1 MLKRKLFA
9 VLVTLTLVFTL
20 TPLSA
25 FAEEVMDGTS
35 PPVQGEAA
43 EQTGELVIGEEQEE
57 NNESEVDE
65 APEEVPEEEDGN
77 DDSGG
82 TIPDAADAKADKA
95 APKAVAAAAVTD
107 VDTRSYELTVIGEE
121 KTPLA
126 GDFLDAGCCILHL
139 LIMLL
144 ATAVLIWYTNDMKQH
159 QKRIL
164 ELEDQLDLH

>member
-25 FAEEVMDGTS
+25 FAEEVMDGIS
-35 PPVQGEAA
+35 PPVQVEAA

-126 GDFLDAGCCILHL
+126 GDFLDAECCILHL